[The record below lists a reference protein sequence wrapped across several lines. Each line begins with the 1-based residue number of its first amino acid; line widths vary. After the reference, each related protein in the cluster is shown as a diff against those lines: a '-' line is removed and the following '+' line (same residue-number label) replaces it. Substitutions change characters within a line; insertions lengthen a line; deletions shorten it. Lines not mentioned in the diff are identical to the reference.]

1 MGFALEI
8 FGNMKNKDVISW
20 TTIVLGYI
28 NRRQVDIARQYFAQM
43 PERDY
48 VLWTAMIDGYLR
60 VNRYREALTLF
71 REMQTSNIRR
81 DEFTIV
87 RILTACANLGALELG
102 EWIKTYTDKNKVK
115 NDIFVGNALIDMY
128 CKCGD
133 VEKAQ
138 RVFRKMLRKDKFTWT
153 AMIVGLAISGHGD
166 KALDMFSQML
176 RASIRPDEV
185 TYVGVLS
192 ACTHN
197 GNENFVINSCNLR

>member
-20 TTIVLGYI
+20 TTIVSGYI
-28 NRRQVDIARQYFAQM
+28 NRGQVDIARQYFAQM

-60 VNRYREALTLF
+60 VNRFREALTLF

-81 DEFTIV
+81 DEFTTV
-87 RILTACANLGALELG
+87 RILT
-102 EWIKTYTDKNKVK
+102 TY
-115 NDIFVGNALIDMY
+115 MY

-138 RVFRKMLRKDKFTWT
+138 RVFWKMLRKDKFTWT

-166 KALDMFSQML
+166 TALDMFSQML
-176 RASIRPDEV
+176 RASIRLDEMQLKV
-185 TYVGVLS
+185 RIG
-192 ACTHN
+192 
-197 GNENFVINSCNLR
+197 GNEID